1 VNRLS
6 DLFASQRPIVMCVC
20 HANISGMVS
29 FCALTRCSERY
40 ESGGEHKGGQMT
52 SVVKLTDKQTALVD
66 TLVAR
71 GCTIKDAAEIAGY
84 AKGDAGRVTAQKTL
98 KLPHVQAYMMQA
110 IGEQLGVSATLAAAR
125 LVSLSGGAK
134 SEYVQLEASK
144 DILDRAGFKAPDK
157 HMHLHAGEIKVSI
170 DLG

>member
-1 VNRLS
+1 
-6 DLFASQRPIVMCVC
+6 
-20 HANISGMVS
+20 
-29 FCALTRCSERY
+29 
-40 ESGGEHKGGQMT
+40 
-52 SVVKLTDKQTALVD
+52 VD
-66 TLVAR
+66 TLVAK
-71 GCTIKDAAEIAGY
+71 GCTVKDAAEIAGY

-98 KLPHVQAYMMQA
+98 KLPHVQSYMMQA
-110 IGEQLGVSATLAAAR
+110 IGEQMGLSATLAASKMLNLAK
-125 LVSLSGGAK
+125 GAK